1 MKPVTRLG
9 KLGAVLLLVV
19 ASGCASTGAHDPRDP
34 FENFNRS
41 MFSFNDTLDKVALKP
56 VATVYSDVVPSF
68 IQTGIGNFFG
78 NIGDVWSTVNNLLQG
93 RLERGF
99 TGVMR
104 VAVNTVLGFGGVL
117 DISSEA
123 GLTRHKEDF
132 GETLGVWGVQ
142 SGPYVVLPL
151 FGSLTVRDTA
161 GLPFDIYGNLWTYK
175 RPVAWRNVG
184 TAVRLVDQR
193 AAVLDASNLVDDA
206 ALDKYQFVRDAYL
219 QRRASQINDG
229 GAVWADVDPEP
240 YTSAAPA
247 GAPVAPSEPPSPA
260 AVQPAPGS
268 K

>member
-1 MKPVTRLG
+1 MKLG
-9 KLGAVLLLVV
+9 TGLSKLGALVILV
-19 ASGCASTGAHDPRDP
+19 AASGCASTSAHDPRDP

-56 VATVYSDVVPSF
+56 AATVYSDVVPSF

-78 NIGDVWSTVNNLLQG
+78 NIGDVWSTVNNMLQG
-93 RLERGF
+93 RLERSF

-104 VAVNTVLGFGGVL
+104 VAVNTVLGLGGVL
-117 DISSEA
+117 DIGSEA

-151 FGSLTVRDTA
+151 FGSSTVRDTA
-161 GLPFDIYGNLWTYK
+161 GLPLDIYGNLWNYK
-175 RPVAWRNVG
+175 QPVIWRNVG
-184 TAVRLVDQR
+184 SVVRAIDQR
-193 AAVLDASNLVDDA
+193 AALLSASNLVDDA

-219 QRRASQINDG
+219 QRRANQIDDR
-229 GAVWADVDPEP
+229 GAAWSNADHAP
-240 YTSAAPA
+240 YADA
-247 GAPVAPSEPPSPA
+247 GAATGAAEPPLPA
-260 AVQPAPGS
+260 AVQPTAGS